1 MTTITINERTASA
14 KKMLEFLKTQPYVK
28 IIDNGL
34 HSENRTQSKQQKI
47 PNVKT
52 KAAITEASNGGL
64 KKYTSVASLMAD
76 LKS

>member
-28 IIDNGL
+28 IIDNDL
-34 HSENRTQSKQQKI
+34 QRENRTQSKHQKV
-47 PNVKT
+47 PNLKT
-52 KAAITEASNGGL
+52 KAAITEASKGGL
-64 KKYTSVASLMAD
+64 KKYSSVASLMAD